1 MRVTQW
7 THLGV
12 YGAYGSRYMDPLRHI
27 RYPDGSTRSSLTGY
41 SWPHS
46 LTHSSLTPSPSLTS
60 HSHYGVWTK
69 LFNFIFFWQFNYSGF
84 EKENLNLQSPRH
96 ERIKQ
101 ETKRPMDPCTSRTKQ
116 LGLLKGPYR

>member
-1 MRVTQW
+1 M
-7 THLGV
+7 
-12 YGAYGSRYMDPLRHI
+12 A
-27 RYPDGSTRSSLTGY
+27 
-41 SWPHS
+41 S
-46 LTHSSLTPSPSLTS
+46 LTHSLISDSLTHSLTLWGLDEAPSL
-60 HSHYGVWTK
+60 K